1 MQRRNRQITRDG
13 VLYSSIIEGEFKNT
27 GEFAGWDAAAPTA
40 GTWRQ
45 DEWEQQRGRMLTW
58 GLVLGVAAGV
68 HQNVGLKGGVK
79 VVICTE
85 EGGRK

>member
-1 MQRRNRQITRDG
+1 MELYTNKLLTQVYEHWRHAEMAERDG
-13 VLYSSIIEGEFKNT
+13 WKAER
-27 GEFAGWDAAAPTA
+27 GWAF
-40 GTWRQ
+40 
-45 DEWEQQRGRMLTW
+45 TW

-85 EGGRK
+85 EGRTK

>member
-1 MQRRNRQITRDG
+1 MRCCGPHRG
-13 VLYSSIIEGEFKNT
+13 KMA
-27 GEFAGWDAAAPTA
+27 AGWV
-40 GTWRQ
+40 GLTWG
-45 DEWEQQRGRMLTW
+45 RGLTW

-85 EGGRK
+85 EGGPE